1 MGLIISGVKLY
12 THRRIDLP
20 FPEPLNFHQHSIT
33 HTTSWQESIFL
44 ASLHLAR
51 LHLRGPALCDRGQDT
66 PRGPGPS
73 RDECSRRRPRP
84 RAEAGC
90 LPPASPVGAHRKAG
104 CDCSL
109 VSGTEEHREV
119 KHQPKYAQ
127 QGGCW
132 KSGSPERVRRS
143 VVSNFATP
151 RTVARQAPL
160 SMKFSSQE
168 CWSGLP
174 VPAPGDLPNS
184 GIEPGSPVLQADSLP
199 CKPPGKP
206 QDPLSQRHVL
216 LLQEMRLIHGEAK
229 EQSRGHTEREREKRD
244 DWETKDWDFSVFLG
258 GLGPG
263 LPTRD

>member
-1 MGLIISGVKLY
+1 MTEAKTPLGGRGRHGMNAAGDGHVQEPRQAVYRQRLLSGLTVRQAAIALWSQG
-12 THRRIDLP
+12 RR
-20 FPEPLNFHQHSIT
+20 S
-33 HTTSWQESIFL
+33 
-44 ASLHLAR
+44 
-51 LHLRGPALCDRGQDT
+51 
-66 PRGPGPS
+66 
-73 RDECSRRRPRP
+73 
-84 RAEAGC
+84 
-90 LPPASPVGAHRKAG
+90 
-104 CDCSL
+104 
-109 VSGTEEHREV
+109 TE
-119 KHQPKYAQ
+119 KSSNQPKYAQ

-174 VPAPGDLPNS
+174 FPAPGDLPNS